1 MGKFVK
7 QATLWIHTAGIY
19 PSKFRKNLKGYPYF
33 KRDLKLIREQLAGRD
48 DFKITRLYPC
58 LDDRFEESGVLSGH
72 YFHQD
77 LYVAQKIFKNNPEKH
92 LDIGSRTDG
101 FVAHVASFR
110 EIDVIDIRDLKNTI
124 PQINFLKADFS
135 VENPGF
141 DDYCDSI
148 SCLHAIEHFGLGRY
162 GDTIDADGHIKGLN
176 NIYRSLKK
184 GGKFY
189 FSTPIGPQRIEFN
202 AHRVF
207 SVAYLLKLFDGKY
220 KIETFSYV
228 DDRGDLHRDA
238 PLSEQNINQNF
249 SCHYGCG
256 IFEMTKI

>member
-1 MGKFVK
+1 MNDLLDKLTFWVH
-7 QATLWIHTAGIY
+7 LAGIH
-19 PSKFRKNLKGYPYF
+19 PSQLRKSLKGYPYF
-33 KRDLKLIREQLAGRD
+33 KRDLKLIRQQLSDRE
-48 DFKITRLYPC
+48 DFRITRLYPC
-58 LDDRFEESGVLSGH
+58 LEDRFEESGVLSGH

-77 LYVAQKIFKNNPEKH
+77 LYVAQKIFQNKPEKH

-124 PQINFLKADFS
+124 PQINFIKADFS
-135 VENPGF
+135 IENPGF

-162 GDTIDADGHIKGLN
+162 GDMVDADGYMKGLN
-176 NIYRSLKK
+176 NIYRTLKR

-207 SVAYLLKLFDGKY
+207 SVRHLLELFRGKY
-220 KIETFSYV
+220 EIDSFSYV
-228 DDRGDLHRDA
+228 DDKGDLHHDVS
-238 PLSEQNINQNF
+238 LFEQEIDDNF
-249 SCHYGCG
+249 SCWYGCG
-256 IFEMTKI
+256 IFEMTKM